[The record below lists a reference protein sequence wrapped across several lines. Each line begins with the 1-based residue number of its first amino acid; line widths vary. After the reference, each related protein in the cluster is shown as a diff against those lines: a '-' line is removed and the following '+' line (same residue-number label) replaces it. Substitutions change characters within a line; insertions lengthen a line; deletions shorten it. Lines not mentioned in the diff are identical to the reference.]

1 MIIRSIR
8 FRMALW
14 YAALLAGALVL
25 FGAATY
31 IGLERYLQ
39 KSLEE
44 SLIKQARSIGDVLL
58 VNINQSGEDY
68 VDNEITEHYSPEI
81 NGRFIRVTRGD
92 GKRIYISGSPKDG
105 TFDPALVAAPRLPV
119 AREFTREVEMSDS
132 HELLLH
138 GLPYRASD
146 GTQFIIEVAA
156 PYNQIE
162 SVLRGL
168 LLTFALGLP
177 LIVTLAIGGGYLLMR
192 GALRPVDEIR
202 QKAAR
207 ITSRNLSERLPV
219 VHTGDEL
226 ERLAI
231 DLNRMIERLEES
243 FHQINRF
250 SGDASHELRT
260 PLTVLQ
266 GELEAIAHK
275 EQTLPQDV
283 RDTIGSA
290 LEETHR
296 LAKIVESLL
305 AISRLEAGE
314 ARVQPVRLDFAELAR
329 TTADQMRLLAEEKH
343 ISMSCDGT
351 DSIEVDAD
359 PSRLKQVVVN
369 LLDNAIKYTPEGG
382 NVSIS
387 VTRRDNHAVLEVADS
402 GLGISADDLPHV
414 FERFYRADKAR
425 SRQMGGTGLGLS
437 IVRSICSAHGGQ
449 VTVNSTEGRGSLFHV
464 ELPLATSSRSHS
476 RNAQTVPANES

>member
-1 MIIRSIR
+1 
-8 FRMALW
+8 MALW
-14 YAALLAGALVL
+14 YAALLAGALAL

-31 IGLERYLQ
+31 LGLERYLQ

-81 NGRFIRVTRGD
+81 NGRFIRITRAD
-92 GKRIYISGSPKDG
+92 GKRIYVSGPPKDDLFNP
-105 TFDPALVAAPRLPV
+105 TLVAAPRLPV
-119 AREFTREVEMSDS
+119 TRVFTREVEMSDE

-138 GLPYRASD
+138 GLPFKASD
-146 GTQFIIEVAA
+146 GTQFLIEVGA

-162 SVLRGL
+162 AVLRGL

-177 LIVTLAIGGGYLLMR
+177 LIVALAIGGGYLLMR

-202 QKAAR
+202 QKAAQ

-226 ERLAI
+226 ERLAT
-231 DLNRMIERLEES
+231 DLNHMIERLEES

-250 SGDASHELRT
+250 SADASHELRT

-266 GELEAIAHK
+266 GELEAVAEK
-275 EQTLPQDV
+275 GQTLPEDV

-290 LEETHR
+290 LEETQR

-314 ARVQPVRLDFAELAR
+314 ARVQPVRLDLAELTR
-329 TTADQMRLLAEEKH
+329 TTADHMKLLAEEKH
-343 ISMSCDGT
+343 ISITCEGT
-351 DSIEVDAD
+351 DPVEVEAD

-382 NVSIS
+382 DVSLS
-387 VTRRDNHAVLEVADS
+387 VTQREGRAVLEVADR
-402 GLGISADDLPHV
+402 GLGISAIDLPHV

-437 IVRSICSAHGGQ
+437 IVRSICLAHGGQ
-449 VTVNSTEGRGSLFHV
+449 VTVNSTEGRGSLFCV
-464 ELPLATSSRSHS
+464 ELPLATDARLQS
-476 RNAQTVPANES
+476 RNT

>member
-14 YAALLAGALVL
+14 YAALLAGALAL

-31 IGLERYLQ
+31 LGLERYLQ

-58 VNINQSGEDY
+58 VNINQSGQDY

-81 NGRFIRVTRGD
+81 NGRFIRVTRAN
-92 GKRIYISGSPKDG
+92 GKQIYVSGPPKDG
-105 TFDPALVAAPRLPV
+105 TFDAALVAAPRLPLT
-119 AREFTREVEMSDS
+119 REFTREMEMSDG

-146 GTQFIIEVAA
+146 GAQFLIEVAA

-177 LIVTLAIGGGYLLMR
+177 LIVALAIGGGYLLMR
-192 GALRPVDEIR
+192 RALHPVDEIR
-202 QKAAR
+202 QKAAQ

-226 ERLAI
+226 ERLAT
-231 DLNRMIERLEES
+231 DLNRMIARLEES
-243 FHQINRF
+243 FLQINRF
-250 SGDASHELRT
+250 SADASHELRT

-266 GELEAIAHK
+266 GELEAIAQK
-275 EQTLPQDV
+275 GQGLPEDV
-283 RDTIGSA
+283 KDTIGSA
-290 LEETHR
+290 LEETQR
-296 LAKIVESLL
+296 LSKIVASLL
-305 AISRLEAGE
+305 TISRLEAGE

-329 TTADQMRLLAEEKH
+329 TTTDQMKLLAEEKR
-343 ISMSCDGT
+343 ISLTSNG
-351 DSIEVDAD
+351 SEPVEVEAD

-387 VTRRDNHAVLEVADS
+387 VMRRDDHAVLEVADS

-414 FERFYRADKAR
+414 FERFYRADKAH

-437 IVRSICSAHGGQ
+437 IVRSICLAHGGQ
-449 VTVNSTEGRGSLFHV
+449 ITVNSTEGRGSLFCV
-464 ELPLATSSRSHS
+464 ELPLATINRSQSRDG
-476 RNAQTVPANES
+476 

>member
-1 MIIRSIR
+1 
-8 FRMALW
+8 MALW
-14 YAALLAGALVL
+14 YAALLAGALAL

-31 IGLERYLQ
+31 LGLERYLQ

-58 VNINQSGEDY
+58 VNINQSGQDY

-81 NGRFIRVTRGD
+81 NGRFIRVTRVN
-92 GKRIYISGSPKDG
+92 GKQIYVSGPPKDG
-105 TFDPALVAAPRLPV
+105 SFDPALVAAPRLPLT
-119 AREFTREVEMSDS
+119 REFTREMEMSDG

-146 GTQFIIEVAA
+146 GAQFLIEVAA

-168 LLTFALGLP
+168 LLTFTLGLP
-177 LIVTLAIGGGYLLMR
+177 LIVALAIGGGYLLMR
-192 GALRPVDEIR
+192 RALHPVDEIR
-202 QKAAR
+202 QKAAQ

-226 ERLAI
+226 ERLAT
-231 DLNRMIERLEES
+231 DLNRMIARLEES
-243 FHQINRF
+243 FLQINRF
-250 SGDASHELRT
+250 SADASHELRT

-266 GELEAIAHK
+266 GELEAIAQK
-275 EQTLPQDV
+275 GQGLPEDV

-290 LEETHR
+290 LEETQR
-296 LAKIVESLL
+296 LSKIVASLL

-329 TTADQMRLLAEEKH
+329 TTTDQMKLLAEEKR
-343 ISMSCDGT
+343 ISLTSDG
-351 DSIEVDAD
+351 SESVEVEAD
-359 PSRLKQVVVN
+359 PSRLKQLVVN

-387 VTRRDNHAVLEVADS
+387 VMRRDDHAVLEVADS

-437 IVRSICSAHGGQ
+437 IVRSICLAHGGQ
-449 VTVNSTEGRGSLFHV
+449 ITVNSTEGRGSLFRV
-464 ELPLATSSRSHS
+464 ELPLATINRSQSRD
-476 RNAQTVPANES
+476 A

>member
-1 MIIRSIR
+1 VKINIRSIR

-14 YAALLAGALVL
+14 YAALLAGALAL

-31 IGLERYLQ
+31 LGLERYLQ

-44 SLIKQARSIGDVLL
+44 SLIKQARSIGDVLI
-58 VNINQSGEDY
+58 VNINRSGEDY
-68 VDNEITEHYSPEI
+68 VNNEITEHYSPEI
-81 NGRFIRVTRGD
+81 NGRFIRVTRAD
-92 GKRIYISGSPKDG
+92 GKRIYVSGPPKDG
-105 TFDPALVAAPRLPV
+105 SFDPALVAAPRLPV
-119 AREFTREVEMSDS
+119 TQEFTREVEMSDE

-138 GLPYRASD
+138 GLPFRAAD
-146 GTQFIIEVAA
+146 GTKFLIEVAG

-162 SVLRGL
+162 SVLYGL

-177 LIVTLAIGGGYLLMR
+177 LIVAVAIGGGYLLMR

-202 QKAAR
+202 QKAAQ

-219 VHTGDEL
+219 VQTGDEL
-226 ERLAI
+226 ERLAT
-231 DLNRMIERLEES
+231 DLNNMIERLEES

-250 SGDASHELRT
+250 SADASHELRT

-266 GELEAIAHK
+266 GELEAIARK
-275 EQTLPQDV
+275 GQTLPEEI

-314 ARVQPVRLDFAELAR
+314 AKVQSVCLDFTELAR
-329 TTADQMRLLAEEKH
+329 STADQMRLLAEEKQ
-343 ISMSCDGT
+343 ISLDCDGT
-351 DSIEVDAD
+351 EPVEVDAD

-369 LLDNAIKYTPEGG
+369 LVDNAIKYTPEGG
-382 NVSIS
+382 KVSIS
-387 VTRRDNHAVLEVADS
+387 VTQQNGRAVLEVADS
-402 GLGISADDLPHV
+402 GLGISATDLPHI
-414 FERFYRADKAR
+414 FDRFYRADKAR
-425 SRQMGGTGLGLS
+425 SRQLGGTGLGLS
-437 IVRSICSAHGGQ
+437 IVRSICQAHGGQ
-449 VTVNSTEGRGSLFHV
+449 VTVKSTEGRGSRFRV
-464 ELPLATSSRSHS
+464 EVPLTT
-476 RNAQTVPANES
+476 RN

>member
-1 MIIRSIR
+1 
-8 FRMALW
+8 MALW
-14 YAALLAGALVL
+14 YAALLAGALAL

-31 IGLERYLQ
+31 LGLQRYLQ

-44 SLIKQARSIGDVLL
+44 TLVKQARSIGDVLL

-68 VDNEITEHYSPEI
+68 VTNEVTEHYSPEI
-81 NGRFIRVTRGD
+81 NGRFIRITRAD
-92 GKRIYISGSPKDG
+92 GKRIFLSGPPKDAS
-105 TFDPALVAAPRLPV
+105 FDPVRVPAPALPV
-119 AREFTREVEMSDS
+119 TQGFSREIDMSDG

-138 GLPYRASD
+138 GLPFKTADS
-146 GTQFIIEVAA
+146 TQFLIEVAA

-162 SVLRGL
+162 AVLRGL

-177 LIVTLAIGGGYLLMR
+177 LIVAVAIGGGYLLMR

-202 QKAAR
+202 QKAAQ

-219 VHTGDEL
+219 LHTGDEL

-231 DLNRMIERLEES
+231 DLNQMIDRLEES

-250 SGDASHELRT
+250 SADASHELRT

-266 GELEAIAHK
+266 GELESMARSRSN
-275 EQTLPQDV
+275 LPAEI
-283 RDTIGSA
+283 RDTVGSA
-290 LEETHR
+290 LEETQR
-296 LAKIVESLL
+296 LARIVENLL

-314 ARVQPVRLDFAELAR
+314 ARKQPERLDFAELAR
-329 TTADQMRLLAEEKH
+329 NTADQMRLLAEEKQIH
-343 ISMSCDGT
+343 LNCDGAEPV
-351 DSIEVDAD
+351 EVDID

-382 NVSIS
+382 RVSIS
-387 VTRRDNHAVLEVADS
+387 VMKRDGRAVFEIADT
-402 GLGISADDLPHV
+402 GIGISPDDLPHI
-414 FERFYRADKAR
+414 FDRFYRADRAR

-437 IVRSICSAHGGQ
+437 IVRSICLAHDGQ
-449 VTVNSTEGRGSLFHV
+449 VKVESIEGQGSVFHI
-464 ELPLATSSRSHS
+464 ELPLAKDK
-476 RNAQTVPANES
+476 RN

>member
-1 MIIRSIR
+1 MITRSIR

-14 YAALLAGALVL
+14 YAALLAGALAL

-31 IGLERYLQ
+31 LGLERYLQ

-81 NGRFIRVTRGD
+81 NGRFVRVTRAN
-92 GKRIYISGSPKDG
+92 GKQIYVSGPPKDG
-105 TFDPALVAAPRLPV
+105 TFDPSLVAATRLP
-119 AREFTREVEMSDS
+119 ATREFTHEVEMSDG

-146 GTQFIIEVAA
+146 GAQFLIEVAA

-162 SVLRGL
+162 AVLRGL

-177 LIVTLAIGGGYLLMR
+177 LIVALAIGGGYLLMR

-202 QKAAR
+202 QKAAQ
-207 ITSRNLSERLPV
+207 ITSRNLSARLPV

-226 ERLAI
+226 ERLAT
-231 DLNRMIERLEES
+231 DLNRMIARLEES
-243 FHQINRF
+243 FLQINRF
-250 SGDASHELRT
+250 SADASHELRT

-266 GELEAIAHK
+266 GELEAIAQK
-275 EQTLPQDV
+275 GQSLPEDV

-305 AISRLEAGE
+305 AISRLDAGE

-329 TTADQMRLLAEEKH
+329 TTADQMKLLAEEKR
-343 ISMSCDGT
+343 ISLTSNGSCPV
-351 DSIEVDAD
+351 EVEAD

-387 VTRRDNHAVLEVADS
+387 VTQRDGHAVLEVADS

-437 IVRSICSAHGGQ
+437 IVRSICLAHGGQ
-449 VTVNSTEGRGSLFHV
+449 VTVNSTEGRGSLFRV
-464 ELPLATSSRSHS
+464 ELPLSTSIR
-476 RNAQTVPANES
+476 R